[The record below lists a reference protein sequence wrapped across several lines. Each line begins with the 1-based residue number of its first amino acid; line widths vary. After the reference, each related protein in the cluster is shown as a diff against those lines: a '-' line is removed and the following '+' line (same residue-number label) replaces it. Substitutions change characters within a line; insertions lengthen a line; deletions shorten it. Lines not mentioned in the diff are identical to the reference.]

1 VIHPTAIVDPKAEI
15 ASEVEIGAYSI
26 IGPSV
31 KIDSGTWIG
40 PHVVIQGDTTIGKN
54 NKIYQ
59 FASVG
64 DAPQDKK
71 YADEKTRLVIGD
83 DNRIRESV
91 TIHRGTIQ
99 DKGLTQIGSR
109 NLFMAYSHVAHD
121 CVLGND
127 IVCANT
133 ATLAGHVLV
142 GDHVIISAFCA
153 LHQFVQVGAH
163 AFISHGALIT
173 KDVPPY
179 VMVVGNGGSNLSV
192 CGLNSEGLKR
202 RGFTSNQI
210 ELLKKAYKIVYRE
223 GLRIVEAIEQLKL
236 LEQEDLVVRDFR
248 EFLENSTRGIVR

>member
-1 VIHPTAIVDPKAEI
+1 MIHPTAIVDSKAEI
-15 ASEVEIGAYSI
+15 ASDVEVGPYSI
-26 IGPSV
+26 IGPKV

-40 PHVVIQGDTTIGKN
+40 PHVVINGNTTLGKN
-54 NKIYQ
+54 NRIYQ

-64 DAPQDKK
+64 ESPQDKK
-71 YADEKTRLVIGD
+71 YADEDTCLIIGD

-99 DKGLTQIGSR
+99 DQGLTKIGSR
-109 NLFMAYSHVAHD
+109 NLFMAYVHVAHD

-133 ATLAGHVLV
+133 ATLAGHVSV

-153 LHQFVQVGAH
+153 LHQFVQVGNH
-163 AFISHGALIT
+163 AFISHGALVT
-173 KDVPPY
+173 KDVPPF
-179 VMVVGNGGSNLSV
+179 VMLVGNGGSNLSV

-202 RGFTSNQI
+202 RGFTSQQI

-223 GLRIVEAIEQLKL
+223 GLKVVDAVEHLKL
-236 LEQEDLVVRDFR
+236 LEQEDPVVRLFR

>member
-15 ASEVEIGAYSI
+15 APDVEIGPYSI
-26 IGPSV
+26 VGPKV

-40 PHVVIQGDTTIGKN
+40 PHVVINGRTTIGKN
-54 NKIYQ
+54 NRIYQ
-59 FASVG
+59 FASIG
-64 DAPQDKK
+64 EGPQDKK
-71 YADEKTRLVIGD
+71 YADEDTALIIGD

-109 NLFMAYSHVAHD
+109 NLFMAYVHVAHD

-133 ATLAGHVLV
+133 ATLAGHVLI

-153 LHQFVQVGAH
+153 IHQFVQVGAH
-163 AFISHGALIT
+163 AFISHAAMVT
-173 KDVPPY
+173 KDVPPF
-179 VMVVGNGGSNLSV
+179 VMLVGNGGSNLSV

-202 RGFTSNQI
+202 RGFTSDQI
-210 ELLKKAYKIVYRE
+210 ELLKKAYKVVYRE
-223 GLRIVEAIEQLKL
+223 GLRVVDAIEQLKV
-236 LEQEDLVVRDFR
+236 LEQEDHVVKSFR
-248 EFLENSTRGIVR
+248 EFLEHSTRGIVR